1 MKRDTDFNSQPPEHV
16 KEWYREFIFGYLEP
30 DGIFMLR
37 LLSSNTSDFVC
48 TEVINQ
54 LWQAYY
60 TKDPK
65 QLKRKRKRELGGEG
79 HSPEIQRQISDPV
92 DLSEG
97 LDSIRRRN
105 VNFPPPPPTTSA
117 VHLSDKVNNNGYGPL
132 ISSNNHQRISLTTGK
147 QSSLS
152 TLVEGDV

>member
-1 MKRDTDFNSQPPEHV
+1 V

-48 TEVINQ
+48 TEVINH
-54 LWQAYY
+54 LWHAFYM
-60 TKDPK
+60 KDPK
-65 QLKRKRKRELGGEG
+65 QLKRKRKHELGGDSSIG
-79 HSPEIQRQISDPV
+79 EITRQASDPV
-92 DLSEG
+92 DLSASY
-97 LDSIRRRN
+97 DSIRRRSN
-105 VNFPPPPPTTSA
+105 NFPAPP
-117 VHLSDKVNNNGYGPL
+117 SDKTNTNYGPL
-132 ISSNNHQRISLTTGK
+132 IPTSHHQRFSSITTK